1 MASIP
6 LPNGAQVALAKTFD
20 TVKVITATSNAL
32 QAVATAA
39 ANGYANGD
47 LLLTNING
55 WSRVEGTIVRAA
67 SVAAGTFVLEG
78 VNSTD
83 VARYPAP
90 GAGTARK
97 VTAWTPL
104 TKIPTFET
112 TGGDPKTQTTG
123 YLDYE
128 KDFEIFTG
136 TNPERLNFT
145 ISYAPGTAAYDDL
158 IKASDSGETQVIRL
172 ALKDGSALFYSG
184 QLFFN
189 KSPTTNK
196 DQEMVNNVSLAL
208 QADITRYGKL
218 V

>member
-6 LPNGAQVALAKTFD
+6 LPNGAQVALAKTID
-20 TVKVITATSNAL
+20 VAKVITGTTNANP
-32 QAVATAA
+32 AVASSAA
-39 ANGYANGD
+39 HTFTNGD
-47 LLLTNING
+47 LLLISSPG
-55 WSRVEGTIVRAA
+55 WSRVDNAIVRASA
-67 SVAAGTFVLEG
+67 VAAGTFAMEG
-78 VNSTD
+78 VNATD
-83 VARYPAP
+83 TGRYPVP

-97 VTAWTPL
+97 VSAWTPL
-104 TKIPTFET
+104 PKIPTFES

-136 TNPERLNFT
+136 TNPERLNFS

-158 IKASDSGETQVIRL
+158 LKASDSGELQVIRL
-172 ALKDGSALFYSG
+172 TLKDGSALFYCG

-189 KSPTTNK
+189 KTPTTTK

-208 QADITRYGKL
+208 QAEMTRYAKF

>member
-6 LPNGAQVALAKTFD
+6 LPNGAQVSLAKTFD
-20 TVKVITATSNAL
+20 TVKVITATSNAV

-47 LLLTNING
+47 LLLVTSPG
-55 WSRVEGTIVRAA
+55 WSRVDGAIVRAA
-67 SVAAGTFVLEG
+67 SVAAGTFVMEN

-83 VARYPAP
+83 VGRYPAP
-90 GAGTARK
+90 GAGSARK

-104 TKIPTFET
+104 PKIPTFET
-112 TGGDPKTQTTG
+112 TGGDAKSQTTG

-128 KDFEIFTG
+128 KDFEFFTG

-145 ISYAPGTAAYDDL
+145 ISYAPGTPAYDDL
-158 IKASDSGETQVIRL
+158 VKASDSGETQVIRL
-172 ALKDGSALFYSG
+172 VLKDGSSLFYSG

-189 KSPTTNK
+189 KSPTTTK
-196 DQEMVNNVSLAL
+196 DSEMVNNVSLAM
-208 QADITRYGKL
+208 QAETVRYAKL
-218 V
+218 